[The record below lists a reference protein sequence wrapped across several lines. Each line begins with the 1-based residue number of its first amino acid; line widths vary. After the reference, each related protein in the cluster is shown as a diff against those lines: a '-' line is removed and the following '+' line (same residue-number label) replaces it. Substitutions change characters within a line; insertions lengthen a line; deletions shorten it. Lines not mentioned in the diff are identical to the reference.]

1 MRSHSPAA
9 SFIGLVVTVGVVL
22 FVNVQ
27 GVVSI
32 PRSDAQSQTQNP
44 QEIILEEE
52 LFTCPTK
59 GFQTLPVAVRQGRRY
74 KSLCGETNKD
84 GSSLGPELPWA
95 QKGP

>member
-9 SFIGLVVTVGVVL
+9 SFVGLVVTVGVVL
-22 FVNVQ
+22 FVNIQ

-32 PRSDAQSQTQNP
+32 PRSDAQNQTQNA
-44 QEIILEEE
+44 QEIILEEK

-59 GFQTLPVAVRQGRRY
+59 VFQTLPVAVRQGRCY
-74 KSLCGETNKD
+74 KSLCGETNED